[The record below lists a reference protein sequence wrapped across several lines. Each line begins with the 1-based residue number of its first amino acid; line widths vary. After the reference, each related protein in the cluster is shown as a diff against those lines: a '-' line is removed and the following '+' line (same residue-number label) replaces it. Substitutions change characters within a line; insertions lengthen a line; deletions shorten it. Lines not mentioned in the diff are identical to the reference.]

1 MNGARL
7 TVEPPERTA
16 GARRQPATTGTLPLH
31 NLFKGATLGC
41 KYHRTLLTR
50 TGRTPAPHPRC
61 SSNIM
66 EMKKINSGKLRAIGY
81 DARARILQVQLD
93 NGDTL
98 QYSGVG
104 DDLWRRLSSSAAAW
118 SFYRDNIEEEF
129 TAKKVSGSAAAKK
142 NPLDD
147 LFG

>member
-1 MNGARL
+1 
-7 TVEPPERTA
+7 
-16 GARRQPATTGTLPLH
+16 
-31 NLFKGATLGC
+31 
-41 KYHRTLLTR
+41 
-50 TGRTPAPHPRC
+50 
-61 SSNIM
+61 M
-66 EMKKINSGKLRAIGY
+66 ETKKVNAGKLRAIGY

-104 DDLWRRLSSSAAAW
+104 EDIWRRLSSSGAAW

-129 TAKKVSGSAAAKK
+129 TVKRVSESSPAKK

-147 LFG
+147 LFNQK